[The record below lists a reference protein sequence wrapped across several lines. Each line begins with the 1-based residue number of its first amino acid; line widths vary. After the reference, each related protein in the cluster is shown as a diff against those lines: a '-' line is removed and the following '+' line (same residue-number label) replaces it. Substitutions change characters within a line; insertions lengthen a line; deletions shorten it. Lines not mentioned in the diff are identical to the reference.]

1 MYAHVNK
8 YIYKHMYFSI
18 PAAPAAETWGSAVE
32 SGVGVA
38 GVAASAMCVCVCKYI
53 DNMIYM

>member
-1 MYAHVNK
+1 MYD
-8 YIYKHMYFSI
+8 SI
-18 PAAPAAETWGSAVE
+18 PAARAAETWGSAVE

-38 GVAASAMCVCVCKYI
+38 AVASAMCVCVYKYI

>member
-1 MYAHVNK
+1 MYAHVRK
-8 YIYKHMYFSI
+8 YTYKHMYDSI
-18 PAAPAAETWGSAVE
+18 PAARAAETWGSAVE

-38 GVAASAMCVCVCKYI
+38 AVASAMCVCVYKYI

>member
-1 MYAHVNK
+1 
-8 YIYKHMYFSI
+8 MYFSI